1 MKSKILLFIFISS
14 LLLSAC
20 NSAKDAL
27 QGKTRSE
34 RSDEFLVEKKNPLS
48 MPPDYDKL
56 PKPMDDSNESTS
68 LDKKKDLKA
77 KLKIKS
83 DKVMIDGK
91 SFKAKKKIDFECIVG
106 GDDKYISIAAA
117 SILAKVKRDEIMC
130 KLSAQFP
137 MYDWEKNKGYGTVK
151 HKEMIYKYGRCE
163 YHRMTF
169 NIKNKQLKLTI

>member
-83 DKVMIDGK
+83 ETPENNIGSNK
-91 SFKAKKKIDFECIVG
+91 STSLEKKII
-106 GDDKYISIAAA
+106 
-117 SILAKVKRDEIMC
+117 
-130 KLSAQFP
+130 
-137 MYDWEKNKGYGTVK
+137 EKIN
-151 HKEMIYKYGRCE
+151 
-163 YHRMTF
+163 
-169 NIKNKQLKLTI
+169 N

>member
-68 LDKKKDLKA
+68 LDKKRDLKA

-83 DKVMIDGK
+83 ETSENNIDSPK
-91 SFKAKKKIDFECIVG
+91 STSLEKKII
-106 GDDKYISIAAA
+106 
-117 SILAKVKRDEIMC
+117 
-130 KLSAQFP
+130 
-137 MYDWEKNKGYGTVK
+137 EKIN
-151 HKEMIYKYGRCE
+151 
-163 YHRMTF
+163 
-169 NIKNKQLKLTI
+169 N